1 MEACKGRPFEETLA
15 WLALMCSARREHLK
29 KGVSFVAER
38 ARESASRVDR
48 VIVARLHVSKEMR
61 PPGVREGARRG
72 LLARK
77 ASRLGL
83 HASLLLIASQG
94 GSRNGGGWLAG
105 GWCGKWPVTAAS
117 SWHSVTDSEFRTS
130 QSVFSGSTVH
140 QIHHKRGSLWFAE

>member
-1 MEACKGRPFEETLA
+1 
-15 WLALMCSARREHLK
+15 MCSARREHLK

-77 ASRLGL
+77 ASRVGL

-94 GSRNGGGWLAG
+94 GSRNGGGLVGGGLVWKMASNGSVELA
-105 GWCGKWPVTAAS
+105 
-117 SWHSVTDSEFRTS
+117 
-130 QSVFSGSTVH
+130 FSNGLGVQNITKCIFGVN
-140 QIHHKRGSLWFAE
+140 GAPNTP

>member
-1 MEACKGRPFEETLA
+1 MA

-77 ASRLGL
+77 ASRVGL

-94 GSRNGGGWLAG
+94 GSRNGGGLVWKMASNGSVELA
-105 GWCGKWPVTAAS
+105 
-117 SWHSVTDSEFRTS
+117 
-130 QSVFSGSTVH
+130 FSNGLGVQNITKCIFGVN
-140 QIHHKRGSLWFAE
+140 GAPNTP